1 MIPVPIINMIT
12 VNMYGH
18 ADVWYDRPPGPK
30 YGQSKLMQ
38 YRMVDGDPTNLEVV
52 E

>member
-12 VNMYGH
+12 VNMYGQ
-18 ADVWYDRPPGPK
+18 ADVWYPCPPGPE
-30 YGQSKLMQ
+30 YGRSKFMP
-38 YRMVDGDPTNLEVV
+38 YRMVDGDPTRLEVA